1 MIFLIIRAA
10 TRSARNEALQNPAI
24 KSANCPVVS
33 GWPAII
39 PWWAKLRGVEES
51 FGHSEQK
58 TNARFIAETGGHQ
71 KFAETLRAAVSPA
84 AGNHNLFVLPLR
96 VAAAL
101 CTRCEW
107 VTETIGRRGSDL
119 WRTCQIL
126 SFLDGAYESRGIA
139 IVR

>member
-39 PWWAKLRGVEES
+39 PWWAKLRGLEES

-58 TNARFIAETGGHQ
+58 TNARFIAETGGHEELRKALRDPNKHCLGRESQ
-71 KFAETLRAAVSPA
+71 TGSSSDSSAEGRHSLVYPA
-84 AGNHNLFVLPLR
+84 
-96 VAAAL
+96 
-101 CTRCEW
+101 
-107 VTETIGRRGSDL
+107 
-119 WRTCQIL
+119 
-126 SFLDGAYESRGIA
+126 
-139 IVR
+139 